1 MSPTPTISKNISIVC
16 ASASEGATVTAFNRT
31 TGETTTAKVKSGKV
45 MLDMANL
52 TPTGYSTGDVIE
64 FRIAGDYYPSENNTL
79 TLTAS
84 TAAPQS
90 LTITMTQNTTTN
102 APGIVF

>member
-52 TPTGYSTGDVIE
+52 TSGYSTGDVIE
-64 FRIAGDYYPSENNTL
+64 FRIAGDYYPSANNTL